1 MPHLPLFVYG
11 TLMSDQPAFDLI
23 APSVV
28 RSVAGMASGLV
39 MYSVGPYPLAAPGV
53 GVIQGEIHWLQPA
66 GYDALLGELERY
78 EGPEYTRVR
87 HVVHEQAKP
96 AHSFDAWLFLGDGAQ
111 AALLPLIPTG
121 DWRAWRQHLN
131 RNAHEGLG
139 SPQR

>member
-28 RSVAGMASGLV
+28 RSVAGLAPGLV

-66 GYDALLGELERY
+66 DYDALLGELERY
-78 EGPEYTRVR
+78 EGPEYRRVR
-87 HVVHEQAKP
+87 RVVHEQANP
-96 AHSFDAWLFLGDGAQ
+96 ARPFDAWLFLGDAAQ
-111 AALLPLIPTG
+111 TDHFPLIPAG

-131 RNAHEGLG
+131 RQSHEGLG
-139 SPQR
+139 NPKR